1 MSQTTIILP
10 KIIFSKN
17 FISDLKNI
25 GVQKKC
31 ILFTSAYWKK
41 SKAYKDFIKV
51 IKPICIID
59 DIKPNPE
66 LKVVLS
72 QQIDFSNIEYCVSLG
87 GGSVLDFTKAVIA
100 FYSCSYNKNKF
111 NKTLVSNKLFL
122 NEDIKFP
129 KFIAIPTT
137 SGTGSEINSW
147 GTIWKN
153 HLKLSVAGD
162 ILRPNYAILDA
173 SLCKSMPTKL
183 TISTALDAL
192 SHSLE
197 SIWNKKHS
205 SISDELASIA
215 IKKIIKFLPL
225 TITNRN
231 KIEYRKEM
239 QLAAL
244 LAGISMS
251 QTKTAICH
259 SISYPLTSIY
269 NIPHGIACSLTLAEV
284 AKLNNK
290 KHKKRMKV
298 IGNALYCQNEVI
310 GKTLED
316 FLISINF
323 KEVFKPYAS
332 IDLDQNINFI
342 NPMRAKNNLTK
353 ISNKVATEIVKKSIK
368 KFS

>member
-1 MSQTTIILP
+1 MNQTPIILP

-17 FISDLKNI
+17 FITDLRNI
-25 GVQKKC
+25 GIQNKC

-41 SKAYKDFIKV
+41 SKAYKDFIK
-51 IKPICIID
+51 IMKPICVID

-66 LKVVLS
+66 LKFVFS
-72 QQIDFSNIEYCVSLG
+72 QKIDFSNIEYCISLG
-87 GGSVLDFTKAVIA
+87 GGSVLDFTKAIIA
-100 FYSCSYNKNKF
+100 FYSCSYNKHKF
-111 NKTLVSNKLFL
+111 NTTLVSNKLFL
-122 NEDIKFP
+122 NEGVKLP
-129 KFIAIPTT
+129 KLITIPTT

-162 ILRPNYAILDA
+162 MLRPKYAILDA
-173 SLCKSMPTKL
+173 SLCKSMPLKL

-197 SIWNKKHS
+197 SIWNKNYS

-215 IKKIIKFLPL
+215 IKKIFKFLPL
-225 TITNRN
+225 TINNQN

-284 AKLNNK
+284 ANLNNK

-298 IGNALYCQNEVI
+298 IGNALCCQNESI
-310 GKTLED
+310 GKILED
-316 FLISINF
+316 FLTSVNF
-323 KEVFKPYAS
+323 KEVFKPYS
-332 IDLDQNINFI
+332 NIELDKNINFI

-353 ISNKVATEIVKKSIK
+353 ISNKAAFEIVKKSIK